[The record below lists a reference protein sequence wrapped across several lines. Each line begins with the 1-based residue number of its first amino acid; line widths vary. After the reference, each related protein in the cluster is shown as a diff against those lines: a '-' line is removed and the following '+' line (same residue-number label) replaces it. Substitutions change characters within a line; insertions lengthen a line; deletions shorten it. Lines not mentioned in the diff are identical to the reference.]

1 MSQNSALVDETFK
14 GSLPH
19 FEEAFAKV
27 GWFIPPYANF
37 GFLSPIA
44 AKILKEG
51 PNSFGQERLE
61 TALTALYEPNGLAA
75 KVCNRYPQVP
85 FICDYKEIIAESVEA
100 HFLGLHHAA
109 ATSLVPVIEGAGKEI
124 ANLRGI
130 KTVCRGPT
138 KIFQDLAK
146 GCMEEAL
153 HEQKGAVGELI
164 SMLNS
169 FASFTG
175 SVLFLNSCEYIFDDK
190 TNRHGMVHGSYKD
203 KDYGRPLNFYKLVGA
218 VDFLCLVV
226 SLRESISWWAP
237 ESTPESIKLAS
248 HYNVLLHVSHNK
260 KKVFSTEEHMLQDI
274 HTR

>member
-1 MSQNSALVDETFK
+1 MSQQSALVDDIAK

-19 FEEAFAKV
+19 FEKAFKSV

-51 PNSFGQERLE
+51 PSGFGQERLE
-61 TALTALYEPNGLAA
+61 IALADMYEPNGLAA
-75 KVCNRYPQVP
+75 KVCNRYPEVP
-85 FICDYKEIIAESVEA
+85 FICDYQEIISESVEA

-109 ATSLVPVIEGAGKEI
+109 AASLVPVIEGAGKEI

-130 KTVCRGPT
+130 KIEGKGRSPT

-146 GCMEEAL
+146 NCIEEVL
-153 HEQKGAVGELI
+153 HEQKGAVGELT

-169 FASFTG
+169 FATFTG
-175 SVLFLNSCEYIFDDK
+175 SVLFLDSNEYLFEDK
-190 TNRHGMVHGSYKD
+190 TNRHGMVHGRYKD

-218 VDFLCLVV
+218 IDFLCLVV

-237 ESTPESIKLAS
+237 ESTFKSIKLAT
-248 HYNVLLHVSHNK
+248 HYRILHRVALHKQKAFRLPVS
-260 KKVFSTEEHMLQDI
+260 
-274 HTR
+274 